1 MASILPAF
9 QKVCLGRC
17 AQVSRDSAPAVAE
30 VGSTAASQPM
40 PNGSCWHLHLSGN
53 LDGSHPL
60 CSQCSDLFIPLCPL
74 SLTNLLGV
82 LHCNG
87 FWLTL
92 GLLEWSSRLL

>member
-17 AQVSRDSAPAVAE
+17 AQVSRDAAPAVAE
-30 VGSTAASQPM
+30 GGSTAASQPM

-53 LDGSHPL
+53 LGGFHPL
-60 CSQCSDLFIPLCPL
+60 CSPCSDLFIPLCPL
-74 SLTNLLGV
+74 SLTKLLGV

-87 FWLTL
+87 FLLAL
-92 GLLEWSSRLL
+92 GFLEGASRLL